1 MNFIDFDAVDKWID
15 RYWQAVWSILF
26 VLAGVRR
33 RRNRSALFLL
43 SYSHFASITTAT
55 IPTIESVNLRLI
67 GSIKSNPFFYFDEF
81 QSNEVFLKK
90 ESVRNFRILLLK
102 RGDRKAN
109 RS

>member
-1 MNFIDFDAVDKWID
+1 M
-15 RYWQAVWSILF
+15 
-26 VLAGVRR
+26 
-33 RRNRSALFLL
+33 
-43 SYSHFASITTAT
+43 
-55 IPTIESVNLRLI
+55 NLRLI

-109 RS
+109 RSYGRLGELGCAKRGKGVYAFVKA